1 MLNFYLVNKSE
12 PAYDQFKT
20 FSTDLIILNDTFV
33 YDVDTNQFLMFSF
46 KIKLDYFN
54 FTDTIKLN
62 KSYNQ
67 PGYYGVLINYKD
79 SSNERWNMINVN
91 VTSSIIFLK

>member
-1 MLNFYLVNKSE
+1 MLNYYLVNKSE
-12 PAYDQFKT
+12 PAYDKFKT
-20 FSTDLIILNDTFV
+20 FSTDFIILNDTFV
-33 YDVDTNQFLMFSF
+33 YDVDKNQFLMFSF
-46 KIKLDYFN
+46 KTDLDYFN

-79 SSNERWNMINVN
+79 SSNDNWYMINLN
-91 VTSSIIFLK
+91 VTSSNIFV

>member
-1 MLNFYLVNKSE
+1 LLNYYLVNKSE
-12 PAYDQFKT
+12 PAYDKFKT
-20 FSTDLIILNDTFV
+20 FSTDFIILNDTFV
-33 YDVDTNQFLMFSF
+33 YDVDKNQFLMFSF
-46 KIKLDYFN
+46 KTDLDYFN

-79 SSNERWNMINVN
+79 SSNDNWYMINLN
-91 VTSSIIFLK
+91 VTSSNIFV